1 MDLPPV
7 PPHLAKYASVS
18 PLPPT
23 ASAST
28 QPATGA
34 RKFQP
39 AGRKQVNFGSLS
51 SSSPTPSSPA
61 STITAADNDWE
72 PDHDEEDTV
81 RNILGDPSNE
91 RLVSQLTA
99 LVAAASLQPS
109 STYTRPPQHSGAA
122 GQARTPFAGQART
135 PFAGVQEP
143 RPPRTDTQP
152 SDKQSDKPCYAE
164 FVHGVCPHGLNCR
177 YSHDA
182 ALIRAE
188 RFACISCW
196 KLGPK
201 AAFNNFNIVSRAFP
215 LESGPDDPEGY
226 SESARTEVYTYL
238 DDTCINADEAD
249 LP

>member
-7 PPHLAKYASVS
+7 SPHLFKYANVS

-28 QPATGA
+28 QPATGV
-34 RKFQP
+34 RKFQK
-39 AGRKQVNFGSLS
+39 RQVNFGSLS
-51 SSSPTPSSPA
+51 SASPTPSSPA
-61 STITAADNDWE
+61 SIITAADNDWD

-99 LVAAASLQPS
+99 LVAAASLQPVS
-109 STYTRPPQHSGAA
+109 AYTRPPQHPGAA

-135 PFAGVQEP
+135 PFAGVKEP
-143 RPPRTDTQP
+143 RPPWTDTP
-152 SDKQSDKPCYAE
+152 PGDNGQSDKPCYAE

-177 YSHDA
+177 YSHNA

-188 RFACISCW
+188 RFACMSRW

-201 AAFNNFNIVSRAFP
+201 AAFSNFNIVSRAFP
-215 LESGPDDPEGY
+215 LESGLDDPDGY

-238 DDTCINADEAD
+238 CGSS
-249 LP
+249 LSC